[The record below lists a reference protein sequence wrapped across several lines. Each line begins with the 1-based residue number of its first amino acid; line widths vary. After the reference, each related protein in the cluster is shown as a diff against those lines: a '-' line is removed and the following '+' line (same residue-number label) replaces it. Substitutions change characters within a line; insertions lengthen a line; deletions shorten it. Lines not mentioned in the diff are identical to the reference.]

1 MIATSGP
8 GAPDDLVG
16 PSVPARTV
24 ELDSE
29 PDLARVLGPDRP
41 AAWIRDGYGLVGW
54 GVHAV
59 LRHTGSQTLT
69 VAEQWFSDQLAR
81 LDVDDRVERPGT
93 GPVVFLSA
101 AFDPVTSE
109 SVFVIPQIVVGRDE
123 HGAWITVIGEPAP
136 DEPAI
141 TTDRSPDYAPL
152 APTGSAGGS
161 VSGAHWQQVV
171 AGAVERIRAGA
182 LEKVVLARDLFVTS
196 AAAIDERTLV
206 RTLNAAYPS
215 CWTFTVDGL
224 TGATP
229 ELLASVHE
237 GALFTRI
244 LAGTEWGEGAGERI
258 TSAKNRAEH
267 DYAARSAATALEKVA
282 ESLDIPD
289 RPEILTL
296 PNLVHLATEIHGT
309 LAPGVHPLEVIAAMH
324 PTAAVGGTPTDAAVQ
339 VIAELEPVGRG
350 RYAGPVGWFDATGNC
365 EFGIALRSGQL
376 ADDRR
381 SIHLYAGCGIVAGS
395 DPATELAESSRK
407 FGVML
412 DALGTTEA

>member
-1 MIATSGP
+1 MP
-8 GAPDDLVG
+8 EAPDDLAG
-16 PSVPARTV
+16 SLVPVRTRAL
-24 ELDSE
+24 ELT
-29 PDLARVLGPDRP
+29 PDLTDLLDADHP

-69 VAEQWFSDQLAR
+69 VAEQWFSDQLAL
-81 LDVDDRVERPGT
+81 LDVDDEVARPGT
-93 GPVVFLSA
+93 GPVALLSA
-101 AFDPVTSE
+101 AFDPATSE
-109 SVFVIPQIVVGRDE
+109 SVFVIPEVVVGRDE
-123 HGAWITVIGEPAP
+123 HGAWVTVIGAP
-136 DEPAI
+136 RDAQAAVV
-141 TTDRSPDYAPL
+141 DRHGDYLPL
-152 APTGSAGGS
+152 AATATSGGS
-161 VSGAHWQQVV
+161 VSGTHWQQVV
-171 AGAVERIRAGA
+171 AGAVDRIRAGA

-196 AAAIDERTLV
+196 AGPIDERTLV
-206 RTLNAAYPS
+206 RTLTGAYPS

-244 LAGTEWGEGAGERI
+244 LAGTEWGEGAADRI
-258 TSAKNRAEH
+258 VSAKNRAEH

-282 ESLDIPD
+282 ETLDIPD
-289 RPEILTL
+289 RPEVLTL

-309 LAPGVHPLEVIAAMH
+309 LAAGVHPLEVIAAMH

-339 VIAELEPVGRG
+339 VIAELEPVSRG
-350 RYAGPVGWFDATGNC
+350 RYAGPVGWFDAAGNC

-381 SIHLYAGCGIVAGS
+381 SIHLYAGCGIVAES

-412 DALGTTEA
+412 DALGTSEA